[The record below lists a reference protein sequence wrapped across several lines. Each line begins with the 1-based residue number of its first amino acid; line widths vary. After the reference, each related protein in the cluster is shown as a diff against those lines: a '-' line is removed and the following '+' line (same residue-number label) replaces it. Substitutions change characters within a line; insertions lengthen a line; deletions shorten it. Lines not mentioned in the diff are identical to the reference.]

1 MYATLS
7 FESISVPVVT
17 IGDKKYCLPSMRE
30 GLILGVITHC
40 LNKHPNEQMDLSNLK
55 SELDDA
61 KIGTAGSTNLR
72 KKICKSH
79 FDDNNLLSSFVR
91 AYPKAIL
98 VRKTTELSDE

>member
-40 LNKHPNEQMDLSNLK
+40 LNKHPNEQMDLILSNQNLMMQK
-55 SELDDA
+55 LELQA
-61 KIGTAGSTNLR
+61 QRI
-72 KKICKSH
+72 
-79 FDDNNLLSSFVR
+79 
-91 AYPKAIL
+91 Y
-98 VRKTTELSDE
+98 VRKSANHISMIIIYSVPLSEPTRKQY